1 MTSPSPRFSEPS
13 ALSEEHHLDG
23 FASGVSSLD
32 RWLLE
37 YARISQAARTGRTFV
52 AVDQE
57 QSSRVV
63 VYYSL
68 AAGQV
73 ARGDAARR
81 VAKGV
86 PRHPVP
92 VVVLTRLAVDA
103 SVQGI
108 GLGTWVLR
116 DALLR
121 IKASAEQVGIRA
133 VVVHAS
139 SPSAREF
146 YESRGF
152 DPSPSDPLNL
162 QLLLKDVR

>member
-1 MTSPSPRFSEPS
+1 MSSPSPRFSEPS
-13 ALSEEHHLDG
+13 ALGEEHLLDG
-23 FASGVSSLD
+23 FACGVVGLD

-52 AVDQE
+52 VVDRQ

-63 VYYSL
+63 AYYSL

-73 ARGDAARR
+73 QRSEASRR
-81 VAKGV
+81 IAKGM

-92 VVVLTRLAVDA
+92 VVVLTRLAVDE
-103 SVQGI
+103 SVQGV

-116 DALLR
+116 DSLMRA
-121 IKASAEQVGIRA
+121 KASAEQVGIRA

-139 SPSAREF
+139 NPPARAF

-152 DPSPSDPLNL
+152 DPSASDPLNL
-162 QLLLKDVR
+162 QLLLKDIR

>member
-1 MTSPSPRFSEPS
+1 LSSPSPRFSEPS
-13 ALSEEHHLDG
+13 ALGEEHLLEG
-23 FASGVSSLD
+23 FACGVVGLD

-52 AVDQE
+52 VVDRQ
-57 QSSRVV
+57 QSSRVIA
-63 VYYSL
+63 YYSL

-73 ARGDAARR
+73 QRGEASRR
-81 VAKGV
+81 VAN
-86 PRHPVP
+86 PVP
-92 VVVLTRLAVDA
+92 VVVLTRLAVDE
-103 SVQGI
+103 SVQGV

-116 DALLR
+116 DSLLR
-121 IKASAEQVGIRA
+121 AKASAEQVGIRA

-139 SPSAREF
+139 NPQARAF

-152 DPSPSDPLNL
+152 DPSASDPLNL